1 VSLPLTGTTVLDLT
15 RVLAGPYATMV
26 LGDLGADVIKVERLP
41 DGDDSRAMGPF
52 RDGVSYCFAQVN
64 RNKRGVALDLKHPD
78 GLKAL
83 LTLAARSDV
92 VVENFRPGT
101 AERLG
106 CGYDAVRAVRPD
118 VIYCSI
124 SGFGQTGPYAQRP
137 AYDIIA
143 QGISGFLSMTG
154 HPGGPPAKSGIALN
168 DIAGGVTA
176 VQAILAAYI
185 ARLRGCGGQ
194 YIDTSLVESGVAW
207 TVWEAAA
214 YFGSGEV
221 AGPAGT
227 RHRRNAPYQ
236 AYRTR
241 DGYVTVGANT
251 ERMWQALCTEVLGRP
266 DWTARPEYATVA
278 GRLAHGDELERD
290 IESVLVTG
298 TTAHWVSAMLAA
310 GVPAGP
316 VNTYDQMMADPHLT
330 ARGITT
336 TVDHPVLG
344 PVRALSSP
352 LRLSETPP
360 QIRRGAPVFGEH
372 TAQVLG
378 SLGYSA
384 AEVSALQAAGAVH
397 DPALSPP
404 APPAPAPA
412 RGGQA

>member
-1 VSLPLTGTTVLDLT
+1 MSLPLTGVTVLDLT

-52 RDGVSYCFAQVN
+52 RDGESYCFAQVN

-83 LTLAARSDV
+83 LALAARSDV

-185 ARLRGCGGQ
+185 ARLRGEGGQ

-221 AGPAGT
+221 AAPAGT

-236 AYRTR
+236 AYRTK
-241 DGYVTVGANT
+241 DGYVTVGGNT
-251 ERMWQALCTEVLGRP
+251 QRMWQALCTQGAWPAGLDVAPGVRHRRRPARPRRRTRAGHPVGARHRHDRPLGHRDAGRGGTGRAGEHLRP
-266 DWTARPEYATVA
+266 DDR
-278 GRLAHGDELERD
+278 
-290 IESVLVTG
+290 
-298 TTAHWVSAMLAA
+298 
-310 GVPAGP
+310 
-316 VNTYDQMMADPHLT
+316 
-330 ARGITT
+330 
-336 TVDHPVLG
+336 
-344 PVRALSSP
+344 
-352 LRLSETPP
+352 
-360 QIRRGAPVFGEH
+360 
-372 TAQVLG
+372 
-378 SLGYSA
+378 
-384 AEVSALQAAGAVH
+384 
-397 DPALSPP
+397 
-404 APPAPAPA
+404 
-412 RGGQA
+412 

>member
-1 VSLPLTGTTVLDLT
+1 MSLPLSGVTVLDLT

-41 DGDDSRAMGPF
+41 GGDDARAMGPF
-52 RDGVSYCFAQVN
+52 RDGQSYCFAQVN
-64 RNKRGVALDLKHPD
+64 RNKRGVAIDLRHPE
-78 GLKAL
+78 GRRAL

-106 CGYDAVRAVRPD
+106 CGYDAVRTVRPD

-154 HPGGPPAKSGIALN
+154 YPGGPPAKSGIALN

-185 ARLRGCGGQ
+185 ARLRGEGGQ
-194 YIDTSLVESGVAW
+194 YIDTSLVEAGVAW

-221 AGPAGT
+221 AAPAGT

-236 AYRTR
+236 AFRTR
-241 DGYVTVGANT
+241 DGYVTVGGNT
-251 ERMWQALCTEVLGRP
+251 ERMWQALCAEVLGRP
-266 DWTARPEYATVA
+266 DWPSRPEYATA
-278 GRLAHGDELERD
+278 QDRLAHGDELERD
-290 IESVLVTG
+290 IQSVLVTD
-298 TTAHWVSAMLAA
+298 TTAHWVDAMLAA

-316 VNTYDQMMADPHLT
+316 VNTYDQMIADPHLA
-330 ARGITT
+330 ARGVTT
-336 TVDHPVLG
+336 TVQHPVLG
-344 PVRALSSP
+344 QVRMLSSP
-352 LRLSETPP
+352 LRMSKTPP
-360 QIRRGAPVFGEH
+360 RVSRAAPLLGEH

-378 SLGYSA
+378 SLGYPDE
-384 AEVSALQAAGAVH
+384 EVSALQAAGAVY
-397 DPALSPP
+397 DPALPQP
-404 APPAPAPA
+404 T
-412 RGGQA
+412 GGTGV